1 MSVTAFEPPRRRP
14 LKIFAFDPMLA
25 SSSLGTLN
33 VEVENETLGLGPA
46 GDRFHVVDYDAS
58 EDRYYQ
64 PVDLDDPAVLMQGG
78 LEPTEADPRFHQQ
91 MVYAVAMKVIENFD
105 RALGR
110 HITFRKDDPLR
121 LLPHA
126 FRGSNAFYD
135 PHLRAVCFGYFR
147 ASRERPGETLPG
159 QTVFTCLSHD
169 VIAHEVSHAIVH
181 RLREN
186 YLDPTNADVL
196 AFHEGFSDIVAIF
209 QHFSFQD
216 VLRGAIRDTRGN
228 LQEPSTLA
236 ELARQFGHATGKGDA
251 LRSALDQKGADPTR
265 YARATEPHDRGSC
278 LVAAVFDGFFRTYQA
293 RIQDLI
299 RIATGGTGTLPH
311 GDLHPDLV
319 DRLSQ
324 EAARAAQSVLTMCIR
339 AFEYLP
345 TVDVSFGDYLRALVT
360 ADYDLT
366 GEQGLDQRRA
376 MIEAFRQRG
385 IYPSGVASLA
395 EDSLLWTRFTK
406 PIKPIPADVVS
417 ALLFSGAQGL
427 RRMSERTTSADAD
440 ARAGDDQAASG
451 LHTWARQHAAELDLD
466 PGSTIQVRGFHSTH
480 RVAPN
485 GRLVVEIVA
494 QFNQMEDTTGK
505 PEFAG
510 LPMRGGSTVIASAS
524 GDVRFVISKPLETT
538 KITEEKQA
546 EAQLRRR
553 RQLAFVEACD
563 RTDPALPWLDERS
576 LARRMRLRADFRA
589 LHEGIHG

>member
-1 MSVTAFEPPRRRP
+1 MSVTPFEPPRRRP
-14 LKIFAFDPMLA
+14 LKIFAFDPMRT

-33 VEVENETLGLGPA
+33 VQVENETLGLGPA
-46 GDRFHVVDYDAS
+46 GDRFRVVDYDAS

-64 PVDLDDPAVLMQGG
+64 PVNLDDPAVLMQGG

-110 HITFRKDDPLR
+110 RITFRSDNPLR
-121 LLPHA
+121 LMPHA

-135 PHLRAVCFGYFR
+135 PDLRAVCFGYFR
-147 ASRERPGETLPG
+147 ASRERPGENLPG

-251 LRSALDQKGADPTR
+251 LRSALEQKGADPTR

-299 RIATGGTGTLPH
+299 RIATGGTGTLPQ

-345 TVDVSFGDYLRALVT
+345 TVDVTFGDYLRALVT

-406 PIKPIPADVVS
+406 PIKPIPTEVVS
-417 ALLFSGAQGL
+417 ALLFTGAQGL
-427 RRMSERTTSADAD
+427 RRMSERTTSGDAD
-440 ARAGDDQAASG
+440 ARAADDLAASG
-451 LHTWARQHAAELDLD
+451 LHAWARQHAAELDLD
-466 PGSTIQVRGFHSTH
+466 PDSKIQVRGFHSTH

-494 QFNQMEDTTGK
+494 QFNQMEDTVGR

-524 GDVRFVISKPLETT
+524 GDARFVISKPLETT
-538 KITEEKQA
+538 AITEEKKA
-546 EAQLRRR
+546 EAQMRRR
-553 RQLAFVEACD
+553 RQLACVEACD
-563 RTDPALPWLDERS
+563 RTDPALAWLDERS

-589 LHEGIHG
+589 LHEGVHG